1 MIGTCIQRYYP
12 LYGSLVNDG
21 YIVNHQKDGSIV
33 NDLLLNDMAV
43 MIENRQLPWY
53 LHSSLLSLIWFSC
66 ERYNQI
72 PTLTLIQKNTK
83 L

>member
-43 MIENRQLPWY
+43 MIETGN
-53 LHSSLLSLIWFSC
+53 SLGTCIHRYYPLYGSLVNDITRF
-66 ERYNQI
+66 
-72 PTLTLIQKNTK
+72 PP
-83 L
+83 